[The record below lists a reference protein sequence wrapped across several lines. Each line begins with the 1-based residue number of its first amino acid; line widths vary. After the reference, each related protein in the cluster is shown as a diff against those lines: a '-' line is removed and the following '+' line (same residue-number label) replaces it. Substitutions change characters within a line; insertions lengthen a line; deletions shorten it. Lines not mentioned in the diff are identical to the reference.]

1 MVVISQLSTL
11 NYQLS
16 PFHLLPTFFDRML
29 IGCSS
34 DAAYDVNGRVK
45 AQQFSKSAQSYNFF
59 FIYASAHELFYKKSV
74 IFSLLTGIL
83 NFEF

>member
-1 MVVISQLSTL
+1 MCVPYGCYLSTL

-16 PFHLLPTFFDRML
+16 TITLPPSFHLLSTFFDRML

-45 AQQFSKSAQSYNFF
+45 AQ
-59 FIYASAHELFYKKSV
+59 
-74 IFSLLTGIL
+74 
-83 NFEF
+83 